1 MRNRETGLLSA
12 HVLQCWGAI
21 CSALAVFLA
30 LFVLA
35 AEAQPP
41 LRKYPFAQVG
51 LVLPNYWE
59 APTDPAT
66 VNYFMS
72 RHGSATANT
81 VKRWETEHADLF
93 AGGDYG
99 LEFHQNNTVLTYAH
113 FHAFFFY
120 DNDAPIRNAALRRD
134 TEYGGINRNTRFPK
148 VGTGLQRSGWWKTA
162 FSSRGIISLLSW
174 LSSTRGK

>member
-21 CSALAVFLA
+21 CSALPVFLA

-81 VKRWETEHADLF
+81 VKRWETEHDGATGRLLRDAPSCYITETADEVVQALERLWHNYIRGEALF
-93 AGGDYG
+93 ADRTQF
-99 LEFHQNNTVLTYAH
+99 LE
-113 FHAFFFY
+113 
-120 DNDAPIRNAALRRD
+120 PLRYPNLAEQLASLVKD
-134 TEYGGINRNTRFPK
+134 
-148 VGTGLQRSGWWKTA
+148 VVQRG
-162 FSSRGIISLLSW
+162 
-174 LSSTRGK
+174 